1 MATERDFE
9 LLDDYIANRLKGS
22 EKSAF
27 ENKLQ
32 ADPDL
37 QNEFSTQQNLVEGI
51 KKARAAELKAMLQ
64 NVPIPAGPQGGTISV
79 GVKAALT
86 TVVAALVATG
96 IYFYFQE
103 KPVIEPEKTEQ
114 VNEAGRPTT
123 TEEQT
128 TPEATESA
136 SAVTE
141 DNESVNDSEA
151 VPDKQSQP
159 ATQPK
164 IEVFDPSE
172 ENEETAVAADE
183 SPRTSA
189 DNGGSAMAVEIDKQ
203 HKQYSFHYQF
213 RDGKLFLYGPF
224 EKNLYEIM
232 EFISDEKTTMF
243 LFYKNNYYLLKE
255 DGDRIKPLAAISDP
269 ALIGKLKEYRKNQ
282 E

>member
-22 EKSAF
+22 GRSAF

-37 QNEFSTQQNLVEGI
+37 QNEFSIQQNLVEGI

-64 NVPIPAGPQGGTISV
+64 NVPVPSVPHGGSMSL

-86 TVVAALVATG
+86 TLVAAIVATG

-103 KPVIEPEKTEQ
+103 KPSIEQAKSEQ
-114 VNEAGRPTT
+114 VTNTGKS
-123 TEEQT
+123 T
-128 TPEATESA
+128 TPETASTTTGKTEETSSA
-136 SAVTE
+136 ADDQEPTT
-141 DNESVNDSEA
+141 DTKPQADKKMEA
-151 VPDKQSQP
+151 P
-159 ATQPK
+159 AAQPK
-164 IEVFDPSE
+164 LEVFDPSE
-172 ENEETAVAADE
+172 ESEETAVAADE

-232 EFISDEKTTMF
+232 EFISDDKTTMF

-255 DGDRIKPLAAISDP
+255 DGDRIKPLTAINDP
-269 ALIGKLKEYRKNQ
+269 ALLGKLKEYRKN
-282 E
+282 